1 MVRTET
7 QSENTSCAF
16 PVQGG
21 GGRMVMVMS
30 GREKMPASSEISAKQ
45 ATCCGNGIPDLILE
59 DWRDLV
65 GALLEP
71 AR

>member
-1 MVRTET
+1 MVRTEA

-16 PVQGG
+16 PVQGES
-21 GGRMVMVMS
+21 GRTVMIMS
-30 GREKMPASSEISAKQ
+30 GQEKTPASSEIGAKQ
-45 ATCCGNGIPDLILE
+45 ATCCGNGIPDRILE

-65 GALLEP
+65 GALLGP